1 MVTFY
6 TVRDTDRFFD
16 MIDNCVG
23 RVLLRSSD
31 EQVVDLRKNVHIKEL
46 VSMLSS
52 GSQGIKKLVLTIE
65 DCRDMPRVLNYMIG
79 R

>member
-6 TVRDTDRFFD
+6 QIRDTDKFFN
-16 MIDNCVG
+16 MIDNCIG

-31 EQVVDLRKNVHIKEL
+31 KQMVDLRKNAHIKEL
-46 VSMLSS
+46 LSMLV
-52 GSQGIKKLVLTIE
+52 GSQGISKLVLTIE

-79 R
+79 C